1 MDGLNSLVYFR
12 ELKNHCNCIWY
23 FCQLYDKF
31 LEKNTNGIKHVFILI
46 FFFFISKFIGNF
58 ITDGFT
64 DI

>member
-31 LEKNTNGIKHVFILI
+31 LEKNTNGIKHVFILM
-46 FFFFISKFIGNF
+46 FFFHQ
-58 ITDGFT
+58 
-64 DI
+64 